1 MKQLQDDVDALLLQ
15 EEETMNE
22 LMMQISSSSG
32 LPNGQGG
39 NTGGERVMVP
49 INPLGS
55 SFLVT
60 FLFLPSPGILQER
73 TGVPPMT
80 PLKENP

>member
-1 MKQLQDDVDALLLQ
+1 MKQLQDDVDSLLLQ

-39 NTGGERVMVP
+39 PTGGELEVLLFWRRRD
-49 INPLGS
+49 
-55 SFLVT
+55 SFST
-60 FLFLPSPGILQER
+60 DCSER
-73 TGVPPMT
+73 SWNTK
-80 PLKENP
+80 LSLA